1 MSRSRGTAGDRI
13 HTGEP
18 GRRGK
23 EGAQRGVH
31 PPPRVP
37 PPTAH
42 LRAARG
48 TGCGA
53 RRQATRA
60 AAAALRT
67 TRGPG
72 LWGWRA
78 PRRRRGRHRACTGA
92 DPAPPALPGDPMG
105 HSRDQTLTWLSWGR
119 PPGAAAARGRCRRRH
134 GGLRNRDA
142 GSGERSL
149 QTPVPL
155 LSLLS
160 SLLSILTPPRPRGRP
175 QPNPPSPARAHLK
188 CAFHL
193 GFSST
198 QISRRRHR
206 WLRPQRR
213 PTNRDSVLA
222 RPRRRKAPLCSDRG
236 NWTASARAPQ
246 DTYAQLARRSPSRM
260 VLTATGTRFR
270 GKSVEAAFR
279 AFLRGGAGRG
289 GAGRGRGGVLSL
301 CPLGFQT
308 TAPTPIPVTKD

>member
-1 MSRSRGTAGDRI
+1 MPSLKLGPAG
-13 HTGEP
+13 GS
-18 GRRGK
+18 
-23 EGAQRGVH
+23 
-31 PPPRVP
+31 
-37 PPTAH
+37 
-42 LRAARG
+42 LR
-48 TGCGA
+48 
-53 RRQATRA
+53 
-60 AAAALRT
+60 
-67 TRGPG
+67 
-72 LWGWRA
+72 
-78 PRRRRGRHRACTGA
+78 
-92 DPAPPALPGDPMG
+92 D
-105 HSRDQTLTWLSWGR
+105 
-119 PPGAAAARGRCRRRH
+119 
-134 GGLRNRDA
+134 
-142 GSGERSL
+142 
-149 QTPVPL
+149 
-155 LSLLS
+155 
-160 SLLSILTPPRPRGRP
+160 TPPRPRGRP

-260 VLTATGTRFR
+260 VFTATGTRFR

-279 AFLRGGAGRG
+279 AFLQG